1 MTAKPDQPNVHG
13 RLSNF
18 ANRKLLIALFCAG
31 FSTFA
36 QLYAPQALL
45 PQLTTAWDISRG
57 QAGLVVSMGTIGLAI
72 GVIPWVLVASRIG
85 TVRAMRAAVVV
96 GTVCT
101 LLTSVAPGYEWAL
114 ALRFLTGLA
123 VGAVP
128 ALALAHLN
136 TRLPPHSAAKAA
148 GLYIAGNSL
157 GGLVGRIMAGAIAS
171 TLGWQL
177 GLLMVS
183 GTAAVAALGF
193 LMLIPNEKTGMQRSQ
208 SIGQS
213 HNIGH
218 NFGQG
223 QGQGQSQ
230 TRAEA
235 PSKLR
240 WAQPFLTNL
249 RSPAQLK
256 IFTQG
261 FLIMGAFVTIYNYMG
276 YRLQEDPFYLPPIIT
291 TAVFAVYL
299 FGTFASIYATAL
311 VTRFG
316 RSRVLSGT
324 GILVGVGI
332 VVTLLPYL
340 AAQVGGLVLATMGF
354 FAGQAIASG
363 WASSGISGTEYEATE
378 ATEGFKATGATEN
391 PWEPEDLEH
400 SQVRQR
406 LDAIRPPTAISLPQ
420 STDNFPRSQAGA
432 LYTLAYYTG
441 GSVMGW
447 LGGELFEAFGWPG
460 TVGLVALLAVTS
472 AGLALTMGGDGD
484 RLQSKEVCQ
493 EIGAVTASESNG
505 YGSSRCTVR
514 SPHQE
519 KP

>member
-1 MTAKPDQPNVHG
+1 MTAKSDQPNVHG

-45 PQLTTAWDISRG
+45 PQLTTAWGITFG

-101 LLTSVAPGYEWAL
+101 LLTSVAPGYEWVL

-136 TRLPPHSAAKAA
+136 TRLPPNSAVKAA
-148 GLYIAGNSL
+148 GVYIAGNSL

-177 GLLMVS
+177 GLLMAS

-208 SIGQS
+208 TQP
-213 HNIGH
+213 
-218 NFGQG
+218 QT
-223 QGQGQSQ
+223 QSQ

-240 WAQPFLTNL
+240 WAQPFLANL

-316 RSRVLSGT
+316 RSWVLSGT

-363 WASSGISGTEYEATE
+363 WASSGMPVTGLE
-378 ATEGFKATGATEN
+378 ATGAPEE
-391 PWEPEDLEH
+391 PWELEDLEH

-406 LDAIRPPTAISLPQ
+406 LDAIRPPTAISSPQ

-460 TVGLVALLAVTS
+460 TVGLVALLAATS

-484 RLQSKEVCQ
+484 RSQSNEACL
-493 EIGAVTASESNG
+493 EIGAVTASESSG
-505 YGSSRCTVR
+505 YGSIRCTVR